1 MLYLSFLRYLERNS
15 GRLLLDVFT
24 IRFHIELR
32 VSLREN
38 RIGRI
43 ESNRIARADEFSTEE
58 FCVSQLDDAKIA
70 NRNLVWLKKT
80 EKERVERVERERER
94 EREERIFLPRRESL
108 SAAVI
113 SITGEEKNRE
123 RFRLHV

>member
-32 VSLREN
+32 DSLCEN
-38 RIGRI
+38 GIGRI
-43 ESNRIARADEFSTEE
+43 ESNRIERADEFSTEE

-80 EKERVERVERERER
+80 EKERVERERER

>member
-24 IRFHIELR
+24 IRFHIELC

-38 RIGRI
+38 GIGRI
-43 ESNRIARADEFSTEE
+43 ESNRIERADEFSTEE

-70 NRNLVWLKKT
+70 NRNLVRLKKT
-80 EKERVERVERERER
+80 EKERVERERER
-94 EREERIFLPRRESL
+94 EREEHIFLPRRESL

-113 SITGEEKNRE
+113 SITGEEKNRK